1 MKKTISATLE
11 NMAKDKGISIQQLRA
26 DMIVAI
32 HAAATSEN
40 QETRQSFNKRFHG
53 VEPSPEEFISAI
65 ATDLTLPYDVAPF
78 TS

>member
-1 MKKTISATLE
+1 MKKEIRTIMRKMTKE
-11 NMAKDKGISIQQLRA
+11 KGVSFQQLRA

-40 QETRQSFNKRFHG
+40 QETRQRFNKRFHG